1 MLTQD
6 ITALYQQNFNAQDYV
21 KKFLG
26 PDSPDRPPSES
37 PGKASVDS
45 KLRVALS
52 RLNISIK
59 EVDQKIHELVKQ
71 HSNEFLE
78 SITDISALHE
88 RAQNIHKD
96 SAALNKSALM
106 YVH

>member
-1 MLTQD
+1 M
-6 ITALYQQNFNAQDYV
+6 

-26 PDSPDRPPSES
+26 PDSPDHPPSES

-59 EVDQKIHELVKQ
+59 EVDQKIHELVTQ
-71 HSNEFLE
+71 HSNEFLDI
-78 SITDISALHE
+78 ITDISAFHE
-88 RAQNIHKD
+88 IAQNIHKD
-96 SAALNKSALM
+96 SAALIKSALM
-106 YVH
+106 YVN